1 MRKVSENSLKNLKPV
16 KTSDEAKALGKKGGI
31 KSGEVRR
38 ERKKLQE
45 TVSTILSMAP
55 GLEADR
61 QALKQLGIDESD
73 QNNQT
78 LLVLSMMRA
87 AAEGDVKAATWLRD
101 TAGEKPIEK
110 LEANVQASISPLDE
124 KLAEL
129 SIEELREMAGL
140 DDK

>member
-16 KTSDEAKALGKKGGI
+16 KTSDEAKALGQKGGI
-31 KSGEVRR
+31 KSGETRR

-45 TVSTILSMAP
+45 TVSAILSMAP
-55 GLEADR
+55 GLKEDR
-61 QALKQLGIDESD
+61 EALKRLGIDESD

>member
-16 KTSDEAKALGKKGGI
+16 KTSDEAKALGQKGGI

-129 SIEELREMAGL
+129 SIEELRAMAGL
-140 DDK
+140 DEK

>member
-16 KTSDEAKALGKKGGI
+16 KTSDEAKALGQKGGI